1 MVGEETKQLES
12 ESTPELSK
20 TPAMIKKLPKIEE
33 KEDMGGEETK
43 QIESESTKT
52 PAIIEKVS
60 EPANEKQTGEMVN
73 RDAVLA
79 RVATEKRLA
88 LVKAW
93 EESEKTKAE
102 NKAYKKL
109 STIEAWENSKKANVE
124 AELKNI
130 EEKYEKKKA
139 EYAEKM
145 KNKTAEIHRAS
156 EEKKAM
162 VEAKKR
168 EDVLKA
174 EEIAAKF
181 RSTGT
186 VPNRLF
192 GCFGC

>member
-1 MVGEETKQLES
+1 ME
-12 ESTPELSK
+12 
-20 TPAMIKKLPKIEE
+20 
-33 KEDMGGEETK
+33 
-43 QIESESTKT
+43 
-52 PAIIEKVS
+52 VS

-162 VEAKKR
+162 VEAKRERMSSRQKR
-168 EDVLKA
+168 LLQNFDQLVPFQTGCLVA
-174 EEIAAKF
+174 LAANF
-181 RSTGT
+181 LLG
-186 VPNRLF
+186 
-192 GCFGC
+192 